1 MKYTDYLQ
9 EIERDPEY
17 RQAKTALQAHFALGD
32 AVLRARAQRGWTQ
45 AELAQKVGT
54 KQANISRIEA
64 GQSNPTLKLIQKIIQ
79 ILDLA
84 INFAPAPSSTS
95 SKVMPFA
102 ELSIPIPNWPVSQQG
117 TRSQSQ
123 IQVGVDQQ

>member
-17 RQAKTALQAHFALGD
+17 RKGKAALQAHFALAD

-54 KQANISRIEA
+54 KQANVSRIEA
-64 GQSNPTLKLIQKIIQ
+64 GLSNPTLKLIQKIIQ
-79 ILDLA
+79 ILDLK
-84 INFAPAPSSTS
+84 ITFAPVPSSTS
-95 SKVMPFA
+95 SKVIPFA
-102 ELSIPIPNWPVSQQG
+102 ESSILVPNWPVSQQG

-123 IQVGVDQQ
+123 IQVGGDR

>member
-17 RQAKTALQAHFALGD
+17 RKGKAALQAHFALGD

-45 AELAQKVGT
+45 EELAQKVGT

-64 GQSNPTLKLIQKIIQ
+64 GLGNPTLKLVQKIIQ
-79 ILDLA
+79 ILDLEVT
-84 INFAPAPSSTS
+84 FAPAPSSTS
-95 SKVMPFA
+95 SRVIPFI
-102 ELSIPIPNWPVSQQG
+102 ESSILVPNWPVSQQG

-123 IQVGVDQQ
+123 IQVGGDR

>member
-9 EIERDPEY
+9 ELERDPEY
-17 RQAKTALQAHFALGD
+17 RQAKAALQVHFALGD
-32 AVLRARAQRGWTQ
+32 AVLRAREQRRWTQ

-79 ILDLA
+79 ILDLE
-84 INFAPAPSSTS
+84 INFAPAPSSTF
-95 SKVMPFA
+95 SKVIPFT
-102 ELSIPIPNWPVSQQG
+102 ELSIPVPNWPVSQQG

-123 IQVGVDQQ
+123 IQVGGLH